1 MKLQASDILNTWRKV
16 QPLFKGH
23 SSAWL
28 ILLTLCEAG
37 SGGILRREINVN
49 KAIRN
54 PGIFRRWEKAG
65 LVTIKLQPVRRGRA
79 SMRLFATQKTYALL
93 RIARPD
99 DMAHG
104 RTVSRD
110 GLNAA
115 DALVLATPASTDRGS
130 ACDDQPRGCD
140 PLATTGNADSG
151 NPCTGQASDCQPAS
165 ACQPDK
171 PERPKSAPLSAARQ
185 IIKRKLKQ
193 SRQAA
198 SNRAR
203 RAARSINA

>member
-16 QPLFKGH
+16 QPLFHGH

-49 KAIRN
+49 KAIKN

-65 LVTIKLQPVRRGRA
+65 LVTVQLEAVRRGKPA
-79 SMRLFATQKTYALL
+79 MRVFATEKTYALL

-99 DMAHG
+99 DMANG
-104 RTVSRD
+104 RTVSSD
-110 GLNAA
+110 GLNAP

-130 ACDDQPRGCD
+130 AGNDQTRGCD
-140 PLATTGNADSG
+140 PMATMGNTDSRDTR
-151 NPCTGQASDCQPAS
+151 TGQASQPAS
-165 ACQPDK
+165 QPAK
-171 PERPKSAPLSAARQ
+171 PGRPKNPPLSAARS
-185 IIKRKLKQ
+185 IIRRKLKQ